1 MTPATRRRDRGQATV
16 ELAVAL
22 PAVVALLVLLLA
34 AGSAVVAQVRV
45 ADAARA
51 GARAVIAGETS
62 TQVTAVVHE
71 LAGAGASV
79 GIASGD
85 LVEVTVTRPLGGPLG
100 RWGLA
105 ARAVARAPAEPGAP

>member
-1 MTPATRRRDRGQATV
+1 MTFPVSSAASQAARHAPPPPV
-16 ELAVAL
+16 D
-22 PAVVALLVLLLA
+22 
-34 AGSAVVAQVRV
+34 
-45 ADAARA
+45 DAARA

-85 LVEVTVTRPLGGPLG
+85 HVEVTVTRPLGGPLG